1 MKRPTAAARM
11 SKGIED
17 LTEDQMAE
25 VERVL
30 SILRGLRRTEAD
42 SRENHVEGAGELPFM
57 KKFCF
62 AGVEEDI

>member
-1 MKRPTAAARM
+1 MKGQAAAARM

-30 SILRGLRRTEAD
+30 SILCGLRR
-42 SRENHVEGAGELPFM
+42 SGAAMRNSLAESVPDDRAWER
-57 KKFCF
+57 FCF
-62 AGVEEDI
+62 GEE

>member
-1 MKRPTAAARM
+1 MKGQAAAARM

-30 SILRGLRRTEAD
+30 SMLRGFRRVEAD

-57 KKFCF
+57 EKFCF